1 MQNIACEQRKW
12 IKPLSPLYRQAL
24 LSAFLFF
31 SLSLVSISMCSRRSA
46 TTRKQ
51 LATIFYAAMHVRR
64 ALCCAHALASH
75 TQGESCG
82 PECVWLAACDL
93 SCTNTAPR
101 ERPLHMCDA
110 MTRHLIALMAFQLA
124 TYWIKTN
131 ALSII
136 FYFTPCQPLKT
147 STGGAAAA
155 AADTWRRR
163 PTFVSTPETCSLGQK
178 WKPHMSVHCTP
189 RCGDFYFNDFF
200 LIFWLIAYCYQQ
212 NWAYRD
218 SLIQNF

>member
-1 MQNIACEQRKW
+1 MNKTTLPFILR
-12 IKPLSPLYRQAL
+12 RAL
-24 LSAFLFF
+24 LSAFLSF
-31 SLSLVSISMCSRRSA
+31 SHSRVHFHVCINSRRSA

-51 LATIFYAAMHVRR
+51 LATFFMPLCAYVRR

-136 FYFTPCQPLKT
+136 FYSTPAAQNFTRRRQH
-147 STGGAAAA
+147 AAN
-155 AADTWRRR
+155 TWRRR

-178 WKPHMSVHCTP
+178 WKPHIIYDTLSG
-189 RCGDFYFNDFF
+189 RDFH
-200 LIFWLIAYCYQQ
+200 
-212 NWAYRD
+212 
-218 SLIQNF
+218 